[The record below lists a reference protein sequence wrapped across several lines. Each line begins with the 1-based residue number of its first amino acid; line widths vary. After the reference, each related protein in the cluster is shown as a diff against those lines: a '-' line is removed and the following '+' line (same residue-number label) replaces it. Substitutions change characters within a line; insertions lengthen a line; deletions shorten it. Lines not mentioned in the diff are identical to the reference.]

1 MKICVFGG
9 AFDPPHLGH
18 QTVATEIIARKLAD
32 EVWFVPTKIHSF
44 GKVMTAP
51 EHRLAMLA
59 LIQTPQ
65 TKIETYEL
73 EQSGVSYTF
82 NTLEALAKKYPEHQF
97 SWVIG
102 SDNLAKFHTW
112 GDAWGR
118 DYQQLL
124 AAFPFYVYPRHGFPF
139 EPLYPGMT
147 ALKELPEITVSSTE
161 VRERIAQNQSLA
173 GFVQP
178 AVADYINSHQLYS

>member
-1 MKICVFGG
+1 MKVCLFGG

-18 QTVATEIIARKLAD
+18 QTVAAELITRGYAD

-82 NTLEALAKKYPEHQF
+82 NTLEALAEKYPEHQF

-112 GDAWGR
+112 GDAQGR

-124 AAFPFYVYPRHGFPF
+124 AAFPFYIYPRHGSAF

-147 ALKELPEITVSSTE
+147 ALRELPEITVSSTQ
-161 VRERIAQNQSLA
+161 VRSLVAKNQSLT